1 MIYIGIDVASEKHD
15 CCFLT
20 DDKQVLLAFTF
31 SNSAEGFRTFYEALT
46 EHTTPENRK
55 IGLEATG
62 IYGNNLQEFMRRKRV
77 EFSTINPLLL
87 KHSTKATTLR
97 KTKTDKIDAKT
108 IALFLQDPRRTYQP
122 DLPIS
127 YHISELKSLTR
138 LRSDLVKSCSRSKN
152 QAKGLLHTLF
162 PEFHRLFSD
171 VFGASGIA
179 VLKRYPSAKS
189 VSRAHTSILTELLKK
204 ASRGRFDAARANALK
219 ELAKESIG
227 IDSKAKEVALQICL
241 DTITF
246 FTYKIK
252 AIENEIKAYMD
263 RINSP
268 ITTIPG
274 IGNILGA
281 IILAEIGDVKNFT
294 SPAKLLSF
302 AGCEPSIY
310 ESGKFKAGSGHMVK
324 HGSSYLRYAVIMAA
338 RVASRSSRTFSIY
351 MDKKISEGKHY
362 NVASTHCAKKMIRII
377 YTILNKNISFDDN
390 YSVFTT

>member
-1 MIYIGIDVASEKHD
+1 MIYIGIDIASEKHD

-31 SNSAEGFRTFYEALT
+31 TNSTEGFRTFYEALT
-46 EHTTPENRK
+46 ERTTPENRK

-62 IYGNNLQEFMRRKRV
+62 IYGNNLQEFMRRKGV

-97 KTKTDKIDAKT
+97 KTKTDKIDAKA

-122 DLPIS
+122 DLAIS

-138 LRSDLVKSCSRSKN
+138 LRSDLVKSCSKAKN
-152 QAKGLLHTLF
+152 QAKGLIHTLF
-162 PEFHRLFSD
+162 PELNQLFSD
-171 VFGASGIA
+171 VFGASGMTI
-179 VLKRYPSAKS
+179 LKRYPSAKS
-189 VSRAHTSILTELLKK
+189 VSRAHISTLTELLKK
-204 ASRGRFDAARANALK
+204 ASRGRFGTARANALK

-227 IDSKAKEVALQICL
+227 VDSKAKELALQICL
-241 DTITF
+241 DTISF
-246 FTYKIK
+246 FHNKIK
-252 AIENEIKAYMD
+252 EIENEIKIIME

-274 IGNILGA
+274 IGNVLGA
-281 IILAEIGDVKNFT
+281 VILAEIGHIKNFS

-310 ESGKFKAGSGHMVK
+310 ESGKYKATSGHMVK
-324 HGSSYLRYAVIMAA
+324 HGSPYLRYAVIMAA
-338 RVASRSSRTFSIY
+338 RVAARGSRTFSAY
-351 MDKKISEGKHY
+351 MDKKINEGKHY

-377 YTILNKNISFDDN
+377 YTVLNKNISFDDN